1 MGDKEKTRMRIT
13 HINSNRSYSLC
24 NDKININ
31 FYDKKETFS
40 EYSTLCFVAESYKNS
55 CLLLVEKL
63 EESKNCSVGRIKYLS
78 TLYLPAMF
86 CFRHYLE
93 LKLKQLYIWYYGES
107 FITDKDG
114 HKLNK
119 LLKDLQKDENVKF
132 EILSKAIGFIEE
144 HEKFSFNGEKDASYF
159 RYLIDKNFESE
170 KSLTFSLN
178 YIDKIKLYLTELDF
192 RINQIMQNDWLHSIL
207 KNNDKNNKKR

>member
-1 MGDKEKTRMRIT
+1 MSKSKKPRETINY
-13 HINSNRSYSLC
+13 INSNRSFSFH
-24 NDKININ
+24 NNKININ

-40 EYSTLCFVAESYKNS
+40 EYSTLCFVVESYKNS

-63 EESKNCSVGRIKYLS
+63 EECKNCSEGQIKYLS
-78 TLYLPAMF
+78 TLYLPTMF

-107 FITDKDG
+107 FITDNDG

-119 LLKDLQKDENVKF
+119 LLNDLHKDENVKY
-132 EILSKAIGFIEE
+132 EILSKAIRFVEE

-170 KSLTFSLN
+170 KSLTFSLSD
-178 YIDKIKLYLTELDF
+178 IEKIKLYLTELDF

>member
-1 MGDKEKTRMRIT
+1 MSGKEKIRVRIT
-13 HINSNRSYSLC
+13 HINSNRSYSFC

-40 EYSTLCFVAESYKNS
+40 EYSTLGFVVESYKNS

-63 EESKNCSVGRIKYLS
+63 EQCKSCSERQIKHLS
-78 TLYLPAMF
+78 TFYLPTMF

-93 LKLKQLYIWYYGES
+93 LKLKQLYIWHYGES
-107 FITDKDG
+107 FITDNDG

-119 LLKDLQKDENVKF
+119 LLNDLEKDETVKF

-144 HEKFSFNGEKDASYF
+144 YEKFSFNGEKDASYF
-159 RYLIDKNFESE
+159 RYLINNKFETE
-170 KSLTFSLN
+170 KSLTFTLN
-178 YIDKIKLYLTELDF
+178 DIDNIKFYLTELDF
-192 RINQIMQNDWLHSIL
+192 RIDQIMQNDWLHSIL
-207 KNNDKNNKKR
+207 KDKDNKE